1 MTIPEAGRERLQAGI
16 DRARMEKKRAER
28 ARRRSAWTAA
38 AAMIV
43 LIALPNTNVQIAHAM
58 ENIPVLGGFFRLVTV
73 RQYNYS
79 DENHDAEIEL
89 AQITYGEDGE
99 GTPVGEVAVGAAAPD
114 NADVG
119 NAEGA
124 GQEAGVAKLSEEGV
138 QEINQDMETT
148 VDELIRQ
155 FEDTLSEE
163 GYHGLHV
170 SQEVVTD
177 NAQYYTV
184 KLSALETEASGYE
197 HNQFYTIDKQTG
209 NVAERADFLDAGGCE
224 LTKADHVHLTARG
237 HRQLAERMET
247 AVREILEAPEAEV
260 AEGEGGKENDEAGEI
275 VTAKEADLP
284 RILEIYDIAK
294 AYMRAN
300 GNPNQW
306 NGVYPDPETLR
317 TDIEKQRL
325 YVYKRDGRIHGVF
338 MLLLEEEP
346 TYAYIED
353 GSWREEAPYGTIHRL
368 AGDGE
373 VKGLFAKCVAFCEKK
388 VPYLRADTHF
398 DNHTMQH
405 LLEKNGFERRGIIY
419 LKNGDPRIA
428 YQK

>member
-1 MTIPEAGRERLQAGI
+1 MKKHILCIGDSNTHGLCTDPSESADHGSRYNEEERWTCLLQKALGEEYLVIEEGLSGRTCVYDDPDMDSVNL
-16 DRARMEKKRAER
+16 
-28 ARRRSAWTAA
+28 
-38 AAMIV
+38 
-43 LIALPNTNVQIAHAM
+43 L
-58 ENIPVLGGFFRLVTV
+58 PVLHALLNSHEPLDLLILMLGTNDAKKKFGTDAKKITKGMQILVEEAKSV
-73 RQYNYS
+73 PCWG
-79 DENHDAEIEL
+79 A
-89 AQITYGEDGE
+89 DGPKILIVA
-99 GTPVGEVAVGAAAPD
+99 PVPI
-114 NADVG
+114 
-119 NAEGA
+119 
-124 GQEAGVAKLSEEGV
+124 EEGV
-138 QEINQDMETT
+138 TYPEFAPDCVETT
-148 VDELIRQ
+148 
-155 FEDTLSEE
+155 
-163 GYHGLHV
+163 
-170 SQEVVTD
+170 
-177 NAQYYTV
+177 
-184 KLSALETEASGYE
+184 KALAREYA
-197 HNQFYTIDKQTG
+197 FLA
-209 NVAERADFLDAGGCE
+209 VAEQVDFLDAGGCE
-224 LTKADHVHLTARG
+224 LTSVDHVHLTKRG
-237 HRQLAERMET
+237 HRQLAGRMEA
-247 AVREILEAPEAEV
+247 AVREIMNAETNKV
-260 AEGEGGKENDEAGEI
+260 VVSCECVEQSQCREEKQGAEQDGKANLDTATEN
-275 VTAKEADLP
+275 VLLAKEEDLP
-284 RILEIYDIAK
+284 RIMEIYDIAK

>member
-1 MTIPEAGRERLQAGI
+1 MKKHILCIGDSNTHGLCTDPSESADHGSRYNEEERWTCLLQKALGAEYLVIEEGLSGRTCVYDDPDMDSVNL
-16 DRARMEKKRAER
+16 
-28 ARRRSAWTAA
+28 
-38 AAMIV
+38 
-43 LIALPNTNVQIAHAM
+43 L
-58 ENIPVLGGFFRLVTV
+58 PVLHALLNSHEPLDLLILMLGTNDSKVKFNT
-73 RQYNYS
+73 
-79 DENHDAEIEL
+79 DARKI
-89 AQITYGEDGE
+89 AKGMQILLEEAKSVPCWGKNGPKILIVA
-99 GTPVGEVAVGAAAPD
+99 PVPI
-114 NADVG
+114 
-119 NAEGA
+119 
-124 GQEAGVAKLSEEGV
+124 EEGV
-138 QEINQDMETT
+138 IYPDFNEKSVKTT
-148 VDELIRQ
+148 RALAMRDIL
-155 FEDTLSEE
+155 
-163 GYHGLHV
+163 GK
-170 SQEVVTD
+170 
-177 NAQYYTV
+177 TV
-184 KLSALETEASGYE
+184 
-197 HNQFYTIDKQTG
+197 
-209 NVAERADFLDAGGCE
+209 
-224 LTKADHVHLTARG
+224 
-237 HRQLAERMET
+237 
-247 AVREILEAPEAEV
+247 PEAVE
-260 AEGEGGKENDEAGEI
+260 ERKDGDGMEEI

-294 AYMRAN
+294 AYMRAS

-306 NGVYPDPETLR
+306 NGAYPDPETLR
-317 TDIEKQRL
+317 TDMEKQRL
-325 YVYKRDGRIHGVF
+325 YVYKKNGRIHGVF

>member
-1 MTIPEAGRERLQAGI
+1 MKKHILCIGDSNTHGLCTDPSESADHGSRYNEEERWTCLLQKALGEEYLVIEEGLSGRTCVYDDPDMDSVNL
-16 DRARMEKKRAER
+16 
-28 ARRRSAWTAA
+28 
-38 AAMIV
+38 
-43 LIALPNTNVQIAHAM
+43 L
-58 ENIPVLGGFFRLVTV
+58 PVLHALLNSHEPLALLILMLGTNDSKVKFNT
-73 RQYNYS
+73 
-79 DENHDAEIEL
+79 DARKIAKGMQILL
-89 AQITYGEDGE
+89 AEAKSVPCWGKNGPKILIVA
-99 GTPVGEVAVGAAAPD
+99 PVPI
-114 NADVG
+114 
-119 NAEGA
+119 
-124 GQEAGVAKLSEEGV
+124 EEGV
-138 QEINQDMETT
+138 IYPDFNENSVETT
-148 VDELIRQ
+148 R
-155 FEDTLSEE
+155 
-163 GYHGLHV
+163 
-170 SQEVVTD
+170 
-177 NAQYYTV
+177 
-184 KLSALETEASGYE
+184 ALAREYALLA
-197 HNQFYTIDKQTG
+197 
-209 NVAERADFLDAGGCE
+209 VAEQVDFLDAGGCE
-224 LTKADHVHLTARG
+224 LTKADHVHLTANG

-260 AEGEGGKENDEAGEI
+260 AEGEGGKENDEAEEI
-275 VTAKEADLP
+275 VTATEADLP

-300 GNPNQW
+300 GNSNQW
-306 NGVYPDPETLR
+306 NGAYPDSETLR

-325 YVYKRDGRIHGVF
+325 YVYKKAGSIHGVF

-353 GSWREEAPYGTIHRL
+353 GSWREGETPYGTIHRL

-388 VPYLRADTHF
+388 VLYLRADTHF

>member
-1 MTIPEAGRERLQAGI
+1 MKKHILCIGDSNTHGLCTDPSENADHGSRYNEEERWTCLLQKALGEEYLVIEEGQSGRTCVYE
-16 DRARMEKKRAER
+16 DP
-28 ARRRSAWTAA
+28 
-38 AAMIV
+38 AMDSV
-43 LIALPNTNVQIAHAM
+43 NLL
-58 ENIPVLGGFFRLVTV
+58 PVLHALLNSHEPLDLLILMLGTNDAKKKFGTDAKKITKGMQILVEEAKSV
-73 RQYNYS
+73 PCWG
-79 DENHDAEIEL
+79 A
-89 AQITYGEDGE
+89 DGPKILIVA
-99 GTPVGEVAVGAAAPD
+99 PVPI
-114 NADVG
+114 
-119 NAEGA
+119 
-124 GQEAGVAKLSEEGV
+124 EEGV
-138 QEINQDMETT
+138 TYPEFAPDCVETT
-148 VDELIRQ
+148 
-155 FEDTLSEE
+155 
-163 GYHGLHV
+163 
-170 SQEVVTD
+170 
-177 NAQYYTV
+177 
-184 KLSALETEASGYE
+184 KALAREYA
-197 HNQFYTIDKQTG
+197 FLA
-209 NVAERADFLDAGGCE
+209 VAEQVDFLDAGGCE
-224 LTKADHVHLTARG
+224 LTKADHVHLTAKG

-260 AEGEGGKENDEAGEI
+260 AEGEGGKENDEAEEI

-294 AYMRAN
+294 AYMRAS

-306 NGVYPDPETLR
+306 NGAYPDPETLR
-317 TDIEKQRL
+317 TDMEKQRL
-325 YVYKRDGRIHGVF
+325 YVYKKNGRIHGVF